1 MEDSHI
7 STSSFEGLPKHTGI
21 LENVFSPVL
30 SIAKF
35 GSFLL
40 WMFATVAA
48 SQN

>member
-7 STSSFEGLPKHTGI
+7 STSSFEGLPKHGGI

-30 SIAKF
+30 TIAKF

-40 WMFATVAA
+40 LMFATVAT